1 ALIVTPSLS
10 TGVSIDVEH
19 FDFVGGIFTAAI
31 GTPQDAQQALARV
44 RKARVWHVHLDDR
57 KQSFPTDDETIT
69 SKWLK
74 THSYD
79 QALLRK
85 VALGRAITNADN
97 INYGFIDPIYERLC
111 LNATKNQNY
120 LANDFLTNFTRE
132 LFIAGYSFTY
142 AENNELKEFASK
154 CLAKVSNEL
163 EEKEYIESRTFADR
177 IAPIEA
183 QKLKKK
189 ICRTENE
196 TCELESFVIR
206 EFYRAKQDIDDKDL
220 SFLIKQDQRGKLRRQ
235 ISSLELALSTDQQL
249 LIKYEEQDLS
259 GVELRPD
266 MNLYAIKRELYR
278 IVLTSVGV
286 DLKGLVYDGKK
297 YSKESLSS
305 SELITYLT
313 QNREVLVGIINL
325 PKNEQL
331 LSDPIRYL
339 SLLLKRLGLKQK
351 RVGNSINGEYMLV
364 ASRLEFLRAI
374 VMNRGVV
381 ELG

>member
-1 ALIVTPSLS
+1 
-10 TGVSIDVEH
+10 
-19 FDFVGGIFTAAI
+19 
-31 GTPQDAQQALARV
+31 
-44 RKARVWHVHLDDR
+44 
-57 KQSFPTDDETIT
+57 
-69 SKWLK
+69 
-74 THSYD
+74 
-79 QALLRK
+79 
-85 VALGRAITNADN
+85 
-97 INYGFIDPIYERLC
+97 IYERLC

-189 ICRTENE
+189 IRRTENE

-206 EFYRAKQDIDDKDL
+206 EFYRAKQDIDDNDL

-235 ISSLELALSTDQQL
+235 ISSLELALSNDQQL

-278 IVLTSVGV
+278 IVLASVGV
-286 DLKGLVYDGKK
+286 DLKGLLYDGRK

-305 SELITYLT
+305 NELITYLT
-313 QNREVLVGIINL
+313 QNREILVGIINL

-364 ASRLEFLRAI
+364 ASRLEFLRTI